1 MKKLFLSALAVLLL
15 ATGCSSKKD
24 TEENTNPNA
33 SEVQETENSK
43 EPEAVDV
50 QEENVDP
57 ETIESVE
64 IEEETEVDTEEGES
78 SGGF

>member
-15 ATGCSSKKD
+15 ATGCSAKKD
-24 TEENTNPNA
+24 TEENTPSNA

>member
-24 TEENTNPNA
+24 TEENTTSNA